1 VSGRLGD
8 VLSCLDALEDV
19 VWKLYRHKGAGRLPR
34 NPLGILK
41 ALIVKDVRRIPSDR
55 GIA

>member
-1 VSGRLGD
+1 
-8 VLSCLDALEDV
+8 LDALEDV
-19 VWKLYRHKGAGRLPR
+19 VWKLYRRKGAGRLPR